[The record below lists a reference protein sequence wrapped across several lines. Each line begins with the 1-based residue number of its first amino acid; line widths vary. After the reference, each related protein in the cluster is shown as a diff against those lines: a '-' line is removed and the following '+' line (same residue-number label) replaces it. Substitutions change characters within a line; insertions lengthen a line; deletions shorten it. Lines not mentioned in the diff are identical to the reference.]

1 MMIKSTQQ
9 QVLPLP
15 LAKECPPQVSWIPPR
30 LYKLRDQAK
39 QAREDIIRATVNL
52 QQLKEEF
59 NRINREYIELQ
70 TKLFEEVGMI
80 HILPEV
86 IKSNRST
93 THKPLANEEEVI
105 SSLNT
110 MSNSAKNSLIQE
122 LLELKRKEED
132 LELARANWTIGG

>member
-1 MMIKSTQQ
+1 MIKSTQQ
-9 QVLPLP
+9 QIFPLP
-15 LAKECPPQVSWIPPR
+15 FAKECPPQVSWIPPR
-30 LYKLRDQAK
+30 LYKLRDSAK
-39 QAREDIIRATVNL
+39 QCREDIIRATVNL

-70 TKLFEEVGMI
+70 TKLFEEVGMVQV
-80 HILPEV
+80 LPEV
-86 IKSNRST
+86 TKTTKVS
-93 THKPLANEEEVI
+93 THKLASEEEVI

>member
-9 QVLPLP
+9 QIFPLP
-15 LAKECPPQVSWIPPR
+15 FAKECPPQVSWIPPR
-30 LYKLRDQAK
+30 LYKLRDSAK
-39 QAREDIIRATVNL
+39 QCREDIIRATVNL

-70 TKLFEEVGMI
+70 TKLFEEVGMVQV
-80 HILPEV
+80 LPEV
-86 IKSNRST
+86 TKTTKVS
-93 THKPLANEEEVI
+93 THKLASEEEVI

>member
-9 QVLPLP
+9 QIFPLP
-15 LAKECPPQVSWIPPR
+15 LSKKCPPTVSWIPPR

-39 QAREDIIRATVNL
+39 QCREDIIRATVNL

-59 NRINREYIELQ
+59 ATINREYISLQ
-70 TKLFEEVGMI
+70 TKLFEEVGMVQL
-80 HILPEV
+80 LPE
-86 IKSNRST
+86 ITKST
-93 THKPLANEEEVI
+93 KVQVHKILNEEEVI